1 MHGGECSGV
10 YHGDHDTSI
19 SPCVLGV
26 VYGGGRHC
34 AWNDQFT
41 CSLVPFHQLF
51 GLVLLQ
57 TKDIMIDYIY
67 KDFQSHAL
75 RASLEVLGML
85 IGVGMSILL
94 AITTPYPPMLYAYIG
109 WLISAALLGLCSWH
123 RGSFGLAT
131 TYACYLVIDGI
142 GLARTL
148 GVF

>member
-1 MHGGECSGV
+1 
-10 YHGDHDTSI
+10 
-19 SPCVLGV
+19 
-26 VYGGGRHC
+26 
-34 AWNDQFT
+34 
-41 CSLVPFHQLF
+41 
-51 GLVLLQ
+51 
-57 TKDIMIDYIY
+57 MIDYIY

-123 RGSFGLAT
+123 RGSFGLST

-142 GLARTL
+142 GLARTI